1 MQYIIENK
9 NYQYFVGEYRAL
21 TDTPHIH
28 THLEMIYLTKG
39 SALAAVDGKWFSMK
53 EGDLFLASSNQIH
66 YYDQLGDV
74 TIFLII
80 FDDAMDPLLQE
91 FLKGKK
97 PINPVIPA
105 TSLPKDM
112 QNQLRTIAR
121 KRESDSAQEKLEAK
135 GRILTLLSTVLSLFS
150 YEEDTAASHDSV
162 KNVLQYCLEHYLEPI
177 SLDSI
182 AQDLHLSKFYISHIF
197 HQRMEIGFSEFI
209 GRLRVKYACEL
220 LLKEHSII
228 ETAFSSGFS
237 SVRTFNRVF
246 LKEMG
251 ISPRDYILRESSK
264 KNI

>member
-21 TDTPHIH
+21 TNTPHIH

-97 PINPVIPA
+97 PINFFI
-105 TSLPKDM
+105 L
-112 QNQLRTIAR
+112 LYIFR
-121 KRESDSAQEKLEAK
+121 KHQRNSSLEATLLW
-135 GRILTLLSTVLSLFS
+135 IICLLLLLTL
-150 YEEDTAASHDSV
+150 
-162 KNVLQYCLEHYLEPI
+162 
-177 SLDSI
+177 
-182 AQDLHLSKFYISHIF
+182 
-197 HQRMEIGFSEFI
+197 
-209 GRLRVKYACEL
+209 
-220 LLKEHSII
+220 
-228 ETAFSSGFS
+228 
-237 SVRTFNRVF
+237 
-246 LKEMG
+246 
-251 ISPRDYILRESSK
+251 ISP
-264 KNI
+264 